1 MFYLLY
7 YVRFSPKIHNFERHG
22 DSCIEHSHAA
32 GWKSRHKAAQLK
44 ELLLCVEGTAALG
57 VRSRTSHRMNSLCC
71 VINMKS
77 EEEEISY

>member
-1 MFYLLY
+1 MVYLLY
-7 YVRFSPKIHNFERHG
+7 YVRFSPKIHNTERHG

-44 ELLLCVEGTAALG
+44 ELLLCVEGMAALG
-57 VRSRTSHRMNSLCC
+57 VRSCTSHKMNYLCC
-71 VINMKS
+71 FINMKS